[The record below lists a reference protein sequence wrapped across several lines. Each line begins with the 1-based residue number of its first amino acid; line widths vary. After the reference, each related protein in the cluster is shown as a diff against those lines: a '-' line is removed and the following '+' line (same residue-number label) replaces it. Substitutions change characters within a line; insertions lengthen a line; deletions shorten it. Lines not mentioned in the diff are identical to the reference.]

1 MAAMETTEQFL
12 GWECSDTLL
21 APGVYRSDIA
31 KSFSWPVRTPS
42 PVGPLQLPSLS
53 VAAGRAL
60 YTYVLYLC
68 VKNMGVV
75 KKIWIFSYQL
85 WIVRFSIS

>member
-1 MAAMETTEQFL
+1 MTLCWLHVCTTPVSIRRAL
-12 GWECSDTLL
+12 T
-21 APGVYRSDIA
+21 A
-31 KSFSWPVRTPS
+31 PVRTPS

-53 VAAGRAL
+53 VVADRAL

-75 KKIWIFSYQL
+75 KKIWIFWYQL
-85 WIVRFSIS
+85 WIVRFSII